1 LFVLAEAMLTVGTR
15 SRARCVSMALRLF
28 KSLRLPQL
36 ESRKPTPVG
45 AERYVRDPRSLH
57 GDNRVQLLRRGA
69 EAYPAMLA
77 AIANARR
84 SVHLETYILRSD
96 ATGRRF
102 QAALID
108 GARRGITVRLMYD
121 SVGSYQLVDD
131 EFLAELAGAG
141 VEIVEYRPLTPWR
154 RALVER
160 LQALRTAALVRIGRA
175 PRARRVLYEPG
186 HWGFNRRN
194 HHKILVVDDEVA
206 FTGGINIGD
215 EYAPPPEGGDWHDLH
230 VRVEGPVARG
240 LARIFHR
247 SWIEAG
253 GELFPQPTPALHDD
267 AFRPMLAHTCDNMGL
282 VQRSRMH
289 AAYRHAIRRAQQR
302 VSIMNAYFIPDHLL
316 RWALGSA
323 AKKGVSVRVVVPAR
337 SDVKFAWLAG
347 RHLYG
352 GLLRAGVR
360 IFEYQGEMLHAKA
373 GVVDGAW
380 TTIGSFNLDRRS
392 MFHNLEAGVVVL
404 DPEFAGSLEREF
416 EETLA
421 QCSELR
427 LEDWS
432 RRPWT
437 TRFAERFAHLFAYW
451 L

>member
-1 LFVLAEAMLTVGTR
+1 
-15 SRARCVSMALRLF
+15 MALRLI
-28 KSLRLPQL
+28 KSLSLLKPEL
-36 ESRKPTPVG
+36 RKSAPAGP
-45 AERYVRDPRSLH
+45 ERYVRDPSALH
-57 GDNRVQLLRRGA
+57 GNNRAQLLRRGA

-84 SVHLETYILRSD
+84 SVHMETYILRSD

-108 GARRGITVRLMYD
+108 CARCGIAVRLMYD

-131 EFLAELAGAG
+131 EFLAELAAAG

-154 RALVER
+154 RTLVER
-160 LQALRTAALVRIGRA
+160 LQTLRAAALARIGRA

-206 FTGGINIGD
+206 FTGGMNIGD
-215 EYAPPPEGGDWHDLH
+215 EYAPPPEGGDWYDLH

-247 SWIEAG
+247 SWSEAG
-253 GELFPQPTPALHDD
+253 GELFPQPLPPLHDH
-267 AFRPMLAHTCDNMGL
+267 AFRPMLAHTCDNLGL

-289 AAYRHAIRRAQQR
+289 AAYRHAIRRSQQR
-302 VSIMNAYFIPDHLL
+302 VSIMNAYFIPDQLL
-316 RWALGSA
+316 RWALGAA

-337 SDVKFAWLAG
+337 SDVKLAWLAG
-347 RHLYG
+347 RYLYG
-352 GLLRAGVR
+352 RLLRAGVR

-373 GVVDGAW
+373 GVVDGQWA
-380 TTIGSFNLDRRS
+380 TIGSFNLDRRS

-404 DPEFAGSLEREF
+404 DREFAGSLEREF

-427 LEDWS
+427 SEEWS

-437 TRFAERFAHLFAYW
+437 TRFAEWFAHLFAYW

>member
-1 LFVLAEAMLTVGTR
+1 MVLRLTR
-15 SRARCVSMALRLF
+15 SLKLFQHELR
-28 KSLRLPQL
+28 KQAPSGP
-36 ESRKPTPVG
+36 
-45 AERYVRDPRSLH
+45 ERYVRDPGSLH
-57 GDNRVQLLRRGA
+57 GDNHVQLLRRGA

-77 AIANARR
+77 GIASARR
-84 SVHLETYILRSD
+84 CVHLETYILRSD

-102 QAALID
+102 QAALLEC
-108 GARRGITVRLMYD
+108 ARRGVAVRLMYD

-131 EFLAELAGAG
+131 EFLAELADAG

-154 RALVER
+154 RELVER
-160 LQALRTAALVRIGRA
+160 LQGLRTAAMARIGR
-175 PRARRVLYEPG
+175 PVRPRRVLYEPG

-253 GELFPQPTPALHDD
+253 GELFPQPPAPLQDQ
-267 AFRPMLAHTCDNMGL
+267 ALRPTLAHTCDNLGIA
-282 VQRSRMH
+282 QRSRMH

-302 VSIMNAYFIPDHLL
+302 VSIMNAYFIPDQLL
-316 RWALGSA
+316 RWALGAA

-337 SDVKFAWLAG
+337 SDVKLAWLAG
-347 RHLYG
+347 RYLYG
-352 GLLRAGVR
+352 RLLRAGVR

-380 TTIGSFNLDRRS
+380 ATIGSFNLDRRS

-404 DPEFAGSLEREF
+404 EPEFAGSLEREF
-416 EETLA
+416 ERTLSQCREVLA
-421 QCSELR
+421 Q
-427 LEDWS
+427 DWA

-437 TRFAERFAHLFAYW
+437 TRFAEWFAHLFAYW